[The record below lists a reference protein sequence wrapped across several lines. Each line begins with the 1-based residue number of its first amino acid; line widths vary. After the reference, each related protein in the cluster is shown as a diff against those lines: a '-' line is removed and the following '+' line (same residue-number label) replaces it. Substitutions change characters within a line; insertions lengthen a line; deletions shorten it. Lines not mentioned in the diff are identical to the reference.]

1 MKSSFGRSF
10 SVFAGILLVALTVL
24 GGSFQMMVQD
34 FLTDTTFDSLEQ
46 DAQIIADLAA
56 SYMEDDSL
64 SGREFL
70 MNLDIASKVSGSD
83 AVICNS
89 DGKVTICSDSLFGC
103 KHMGLYV
110 NEEYLQKVLSQGS
123 DRATGLIKGLY
134 SEERFLVALPVTAA
148 DGDTGIIIV
157 SSPSASVNQ
166 VLTKISNI
174 FLTTAVCVILVSV
187 AAVSFFARR
196 ESKPLQ
202 DMAKAANAFGHGDLE
217 ARVKIEEGNSEEM
230 EELALAFNNMACSLQ
245 KSEYRRQEFVANVS
259 HELKT
264 PMTTISGYVDGM
276 LDKTIPED
284 KWPHYLQIVSDETK
298 RLSRLV
304 DAILKLSRLENRST
318 PMKKE
323 VLEVGDLISSII
335 ATHEA
340 YVSDSGLKLIY
351 EVARGVRVRGDADM
365 IRQATANLI
374 SNAVRYTPEG
384 GTITVSVSSHEGMCA
399 IAVRDTG
406 IGLSPDEAK
415 MVFSRFWRADAG
427 RTRES
432 GGLGIGLSVVKEIV
446 DRHNGYVDVEGEKG
460 VGACFTI
467 NLPLY
472 YEGDEQRE
480 QRQQQRQQQQQQR
493 EQQQQQRQQQREAQ
507 RQQKEQQRA
516 QQHAQKTGIPF
527 GRSHDDGK

>member
-1 MKSSFGRSF
+1 MKSTFGRSF

-34 FLTDTTFDSLEQ
+34 FLTETTFDSLEQ

-148 DGDTGIIIV
+148 DGDRGIIIV

-304 DAILKLSRLENRST
+304 RSMLDISQLQSEGGIPDEKKIHFDLEDCCGSVLIT
-318 PMKKE
+318 FEKKIEDKGLNVE
-323 VLEVGDLISSII
+323 VDMPEHPVYTFANEDYITQVIYNLIDN
-335 ATHEA
+335 AVKFCPTGKTL
-340 YVSDSGLKLIY
+340 GLK
-351 EVARGVRVRGDADM
+351 
-365 IRQATANLI
+365 IR
-374 SNAVRYTPEG
+374 EG
-384 GTITVSVSSHEGMCA
+384 GAKVYVSVSNDGETIPPEELPLVFDRFHKLDKSRSQN
-399 IAVRDTG
+399 RDG
-406 IGLSPDEAK
+406 
-415 MVFSRFWRADAG
+415 W
-427 RTRES
+427 
-432 GGLGIGLSVVKEIV
+432 GLGLYIVKTIVCSHGENISVTSRDGKTE
-446 DRHNGYVDVEGEKG
+446 
-460 VGACFTI
+460 FTFT
-467 NLPLY
+467 LPLVN
-472 YEGDEQRE
+472 
-480 QRQQQRQQQQQQR
+480 
-493 EQQQQQRQQQREAQ
+493 
-507 RQQKEQQRA
+507 
-516 QQHAQKTGIPF
+516 
-527 GRSHDDGK
+527 

>member
-1 MKSSFGRSF
+1 MKSTFGRSF

-24 GGSFQMMVQD
+24 GGSFQVMVQD
-34 FLTDTTFDSLEQ
+34 FLTETTFDSLEQ

-230 EELALAFNNMACSLQ
+230 EQLALAFNNMACSLQ

-264 PMTTISGYVDGM
+264 PMTTISGYVDGI
-276 LDKTIPED
+276 LDGTIPPD
-284 KWPHYLQIVSDETK
+284 KERHYLQIVSDETK

-304 DAILKLSRLENRST
+304 RSMLDISQLQDKQI
-318 PMKKE
+318 PDEKKVNFDME
-323 VLEVGDLISSII
+323 ECAGLALLNFEKRINDKHINVTVDMPEHPVYTFANQDSI
-335 ATHEA
+335 TQVV
-340 YVSDSGLKLIY
+340 Y
-351 EVARGVRVRGDADM
+351 
-365 IRQATANLI
+365 NLVD
-374 SNAVRYTPEG
+374 NAVKFCPDGGNLGLTIKEG
-384 GTITVSVSSHEGMCA
+384 GSKVYVSVSNDGETIPPEELPLVFDRFHKLDKSRSQN
-399 IAVRDTG
+399 RDG
-406 IGLSPDEAK
+406 
-415 MVFSRFWRADAG
+415 W
-427 RTRES
+427 
-432 GGLGIGLSVVKEIV
+432 GLGLYIVKTIVCSHGENISVTS
-446 DRHNGYVDVEGEKG
+446 R
-460 VGACFTI
+460 
-467 NLPLY
+467 
-472 YEGDEQRE
+472 
-480 QRQQQRQQQQQQR
+480 
-493 EQQQQQRQQQREAQ
+493 
-507 RQQKEQQRA
+507 
-516 QQHAQKTGIPF
+516 
-527 GRSHDDGK
+527 DGKTEFTFTMPLVN